1 MDGPVGAATA
11 GRIHQGP
18 RHFSQYFLRICIKGV
33 ECLSAAFLHTMLA
46 AAAARAIGK
55 S

>member
-11 GRIHQGP
+11 GRFHRGP
-18 RHFSQYFLRICIKGV
+18 RHFLQYFLRICITGE
-33 ECLSAAFLHTMLA
+33 ECLSPASLHTMLA
-46 AAAARAIGK
+46 AAAATAIGK